1 MQNSKLKIDRIVF
14 WEPSLSPHKIDLINE
29 IKRIRPHYEVLYI
42 SANGI
47 SEERKK
53 LGWTESGYEDCLV
66 QPSFDTIEKLFS
78 SNTPNTIH
86 IFSGFKGGKTFQHA
100 LKMLKKYQAK
110 FYILSEPR
118 ANEGVKGFLRYLDS
132 IFFELWYKNNV
143 RGVFAIGA
151 NGPIW
156 FKKVGYKNYK
166 LRLFAYFIDNKK
178 FKNIERKQTD
188 NITVGF
194 IGRTVASKGILD
206 FIETAKMMPEVNFK
220 IVGASHIL
228 HELIDSSNS
237 FNNIDFLGS
246 IDMADIPD
254 IMNEFDIIVSP
265 STTTDDGW
273 GMVVSEALMAGCYIV
288 TTNKV
293 GSSILIFRDEI
304 GEIVPIKDPYNIRNA
319 IQQAIDN
326 NFLNINYRK
335 KRKDWALRNLGADNG
350 AQYLIDVI
358 ERNRS
363 DCFFDKIF

>member
-66 QPSFDTIEKLFS
+66 QPSFSTIEKLFS
-78 SNTPNTIH
+78 SNTHNTIH

-166 LRLFAYFIDNKK
+166 LRLFAYFHCKP
-178 FKNIERKQTD
+178 
-188 NITVGF
+188 
-194 IGRTVASKGILD
+194 S
-206 FIETAKMMPEVNFK
+206 
-220 IVGASHIL
+220 
-228 HELIDSSNS
+228 
-237 FNNIDFLGS
+237 GS
-246 IDMADIPD
+246 
-254 IMNEFDIIVSP
+254 
-265 STTTDDGW
+265 
-273 GMVVSEALMAGCYIV
+273 AGCFQKSKLFV
-288 TTNKV
+288 K
-293 GSSILIFRDEI
+293 L
-304 GEIVPIKDPYNIRNA
+304 
-319 IQQAIDN
+319 
-326 NFLNINYRK
+326 RK
-335 KRKDWALRNLGADNG
+335 
-350 AQYLIDVI
+350 Y
-358 ERNRS
+358 
-363 DCFFDKIF
+363 